1 MDLFNQFIDKRVN
14 YLPKDGEVNYYGS
27 ILTQAA
33 ANLYFN
39 SLLNSIEWKNDEAII
54 FGRKISTKRKVA
66 WYGDKP
72 FEYTYSNTKKIA
84 LPWIK
89 DLAKLK
95 QLVENE
101 TNETCNSCLLNLYHN
116 GNEGMSWHSDNEA
129 DLKKEGAIAS
139 LSLGVG
145 RKFALKHKLT
155 KEKVEIYLENGS
167 LLVMKGLTQKYWLHS
182 LPQNKKIGLPRIN
195 LTFRTITE

>member
-1 MDLFNQFIDKRVN
+1 MELFNQFIDKRVN
-14 YLPKDGEVNYYGS
+14 CLPKDGEVNYYGS
-27 ILTQAA
+27 ILSQAA

-54 FGRKISTKRKVA
+54 FGRKIVTKWKAA

-84 LPWIK
+84 LPWIQ
-89 DLAKLK
+89 DLIKLK

-101 TNETCNSCLLNLYHN
+101 TNETYNSCLLNLYHN
-116 GNEGMSWHSDNEA
+116 GNEGMSWHSDNET

-155 KEKVEIYLENGS
+155 KVKVEIYLENGS
-167 LLVMKGLTQKYWLHS
+167 LLVMKGLTQ
-182 LPQNKKIGLPRIN
+182 NIGCTHFHKVKR
-195 LTFRTITE
+195 